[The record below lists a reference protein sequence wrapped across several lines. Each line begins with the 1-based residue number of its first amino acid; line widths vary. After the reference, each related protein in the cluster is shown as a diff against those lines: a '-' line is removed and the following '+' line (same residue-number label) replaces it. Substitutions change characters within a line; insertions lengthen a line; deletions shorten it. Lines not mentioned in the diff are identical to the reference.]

1 MDDYDV
7 VVLGGGI
14 AGVSVAYELAADRG
28 VCLLEM
34 EATLAYHTTGRSAA
48 MYLETYGNLP
58 IRALTGA
65 SRDFLLD
72 PPDVFDTALV
82 RPLPLLY
89 VAPAGRSDALRALHA
104 DVATLTPEAQLIGPE
119 EAVRHNPL
127 LRPDWVELAMVEP
140 GALEVDVHAL
150 HSGYARG
157 LRGRGGTIV
166 TSARPV
172 SVQRE
177 RDAWTLVDAAD
188 REYRARTVVNA
199 AGAWCDEVAALFGAE
214 PVGLQPLRR
223 TLFTVPGPARP
234 VPLTVEVDDVFYFR
248 PEGDQYLCSPADETP
263 QPPGDA
269 KPDELEIA
277 RAIDAINEATTL
289 GIRHVRSAWAGLRSF
304 VPDRTPVVGFDPRVD
319 GLFWYAGQG
328 GYGIQTC
335 PALART
341 AAALVDGRAVPA
353 DVAARGLDAGML
365 AVDRPPL
372 RHTG

>member
-1 MDDYDV
+1 MDGYDV
-7 VVLGGGI
+7 IVLGGGI
-14 AGVSVAYELAADRG
+14 AGVSVAYELAVDRS

-34 EATLAYHTTGRSAA
+34 EATLAFHTTGRSAA

-72 PPDVFDTALV
+72 PPDGFDTALV

-89 VAPAGRSDALRALHA
+89 VAPTGRADALRALHA
-104 DVATLTPEAQLIGPE
+104 DVSALTPEAELIGPE
-119 EAVRHNPL
+119 DALRHNPL
-127 LRPDWVELAMVEP
+127 LRPEWLELAMVEP

-157 LRGRGGTIV
+157 LRRRGGTII

-172 SVQRE
+172 SVRRE
-177 RDAWTLVDAAD
+177 GGAWTLVDAAD

-199 AGAWCDEVAALFGAE
+199 AGAWCDEVAALFGAD
-214 PVGLQPLRR
+214 PVGLRPLRR

-234 VPLTVEVDDVFYFR
+234 LPLTVEVDDMFYFR

-277 RAIDAINEATTL
+277 RAIEAINQATTL
-289 GIRHVRSAWAGLRSF
+289 DIRHVRSAWAGLRSF
-304 VPDRTPVVGFDPRVD
+304 VADRTPVVGYDHRVD

-341 AAALVDGRAVPA
+341 AAALVDGRQIPSDIAV
-353 DVAARGLDAGML
+353 RGLAAAML
-365 AVDRPPL
+365 AVDRSAL
-372 RHTG
+372 RAS